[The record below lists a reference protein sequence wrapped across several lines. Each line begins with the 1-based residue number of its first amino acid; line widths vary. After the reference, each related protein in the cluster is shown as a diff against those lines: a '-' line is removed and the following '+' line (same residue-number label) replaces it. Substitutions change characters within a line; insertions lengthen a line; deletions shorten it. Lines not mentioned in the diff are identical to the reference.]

1 MTRIDHLDD
10 PNAPKATR
18 IVPAAS
24 AVVVEEGRILLAK
37 RTDSGQWT
45 IPGGGMKPGETIA
58 EAAIREVEEET
69 GVEVEV
75 LSLVGIYSNPNH
87 VVEYGDGEVRQQ
99 FSVCFACQ
107 PIGGEL
113 TTSDETTDIGY
124 FSPDEIERMD
134 IHPSIRLRV
143 GHYLKRWPEPYIG

>member
-18 IVPAAS
+18 VVPAAS
-24 AVVVEEGRILLAK
+24 AVVADEGRILLAK

-58 EAAIREVEEET
+58 LTAIREVKEET
-69 GVEVEV
+69 GVDVEV
-75 LSLVGIYSNPNH
+75 LSIVGIYSNPNH
-87 VVEYGDGEVRQQ
+87 VVEYADGEVRQQ
-99 FSVCFACQ
+99 FSVCFACR

-113 TTSDETTDIGY
+113 ATSDETADIGY
-124 FSPDEIERMD
+124 FSADEIERMD
-134 IHPSIRLRV
+134 IHPSIRLRI
-143 GHYLKRWPEPYIG
+143 GHYLEGRPEPYIG